1 MYLEFY
7 NLNEF
12 PFTITCDPRFFY
24 ESADH
29 AEALANMVYTVQQRK
44 GLVVVTGEVGAGKTL
59 LSHVLQSRLGPTCE
73 PALVRDPPASAKQ
86 FVRAVASRVGIQT
99 DGATDVLRL
108 QEQIEDHL
116 VHLHNR
122 GRILALVVDEAQALG
137 PEALEQ
143 ARLLW
148 NWERDGVQLMQIV
161 LIGQPDLRDRLREPR
176 WEPLRQ
182 RVALSYHLGPLSEQ
196 DTSAYVTH
204 RLNVASDYA
213 YRVEFRPDALAEIH
227 GASSGIPRQ
236 INTICD
242 NALLVGYA
250 KDRRVIDTAI
260 VDEVLRDMTL

>member
-1 MYLEFY
+1 MYLQFY
-7 NLNEF
+7 NLREF

-29 AEALANMVYTVQQRK
+29 AEALANMVYTVEQRK

-73 PALVRDPPASAKQ
+73 PALVRDPPGSGKQ
-86 FVRAVASRVGIQT
+86 FIRAVASRVGIET
-99 DGATDVLRL
+99 GGSADVLWL

-122 GRILALVVDEAQALG
+122 GRVLVLVVDEAQALG

-148 NWERDGVQLMQIV
+148 NWERDGARLMQIV
-161 LIGQPDLRDRLREPR
+161 LIGQPDLRDRLKEPR

-182 RVALSYHLGPLSEQ
+182 RVALSYHLGPLSEK
-196 DTSAYVTH
+196 DTSGYVVH
-204 RLNVASDYA
+204 RLNVASDGQGQ
-213 YRVEFRPDALAEIH
+213 VEFSPDALADIH
-227 GASSGIPRQ
+227 GASCGIPRQ

-250 KDRRVIDTAI
+250 KDAHVIDTAI
-260 VDEVLRDMTL
+260 VGEVLRDMTL